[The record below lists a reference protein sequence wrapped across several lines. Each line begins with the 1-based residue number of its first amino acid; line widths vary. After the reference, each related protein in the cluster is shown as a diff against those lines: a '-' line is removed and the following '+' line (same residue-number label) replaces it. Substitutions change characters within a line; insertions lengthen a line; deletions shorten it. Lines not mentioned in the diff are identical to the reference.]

1 MIHINSTSLQSKVE
15 GHQRSSELDWS
26 NNSDHHPSL
35 DSNSS
40 SFANAAG
47 HNLSELMSHYQ
58 QRHAELGRI
67 KHWDDVARRSKIA
80 CFVSQPD
87 ETLAAAN

>member
-1 MIHINSTSLQSKVE
+1 MK
-15 GHQRSSELDWS
+15 DWS
-26 NNSDHHPSL
+26 SHSGHHPSL

-47 HNLSELMSHYQ
+47 HSLLELVSHYQ
-58 QRHAELGRI
+58 LRHAELERI

-80 CFVSQPD
+80 YFVSQPD